1 MSFKDLHAAFEGK
14 KKRGKKAHIKPDQH
28 TCKHKPTHP
37 HKNTQIRSIDAMR
50 DSVTSP

>member
-1 MSFKDLHAAFEGK
+1 MSFKDLHAAFEKKEK
-14 KKRGKKAHIKPDQH
+14 KKKGHIIPDQH

-37 HKNTQIRSIDAMR
+37 HKNTQIRSIDAMC